1 MKELLHRLPMRYKFA
16 LVLLLP
22 LLALGWLGA
31 SGALDRKNTV
41 HELERLQTLTA
52 LAQQAGHW
60 VHQMQLERGMSA
72 GFLGSQGASFGNR
85 LAQQRPTTDNAAE
98 TFLEQRQT
106 LDQTLLGAGLTRQ
119 LEAIEQRWQQQAQ
132 VRQQIDRLDIATAD
146 ALAHYTGLNNTLMAL
161 VGELAQLTE
170 EGGITRQLAA
180 YYNLLEAKDL
190 AGIERA
196 LLSSVF
202 AADAMPPATQ
212 HRLLSLVGEERAF
225 LESVHVLSDD
235 AQREALSAALS
246 GPEIE
251 RVLARRELALQ
262 QNGDYNVN
270 PEEWFDWQ
278 TVKIGRL
285 KALEDQ
291 VAAAIVEETAGRKG
305 SAQQALWQYMAVA
318 VLASL
323 TAIGL
328 ALWVV
333 RTMTLPLQQALIS
346 IAERGDDLTQRLP
359 VPGSDELSRLYTVI
373 NEASAQTERLI
384 GEMKRSAQS
393 VSVASNEIA
402 QGNQDLAQRTEEQS
416 ASLVETASSM
426 EQMTAT
432 VRQNADNAHQAQ
444 RMTGEVANQAQ
455 EATQVALQAR
465 EAMQQIHQAN
475 EQVTSMVAAI
485 DNIAFQTNLL
495 ALNAS
500 VEAARAG
507 EHGRGFAVVA
517 DEVRKLASR
526 SAEEASQIRRLVDN
540 NVARI
545 GEGERLVGDTSET
558 LEQIA
563 ARVQQVAVLV
573 DEITTASHEQSAGV
587 EQISHAMAQLEDVTQ
602 QNASLVEQVATA
614 SRSLDDQAEEMSVL
628 VSRFLVSDGD
638 ASRVP
643 SLRYA

>member
-1 MKELLHRLPMRYKFA
+1 MRYKFA

-60 VHQMQLERGMSA
+60 IHQMQLERGMSA
-72 GFLGSQGASFGNR
+72 GFLGSQGASFGSR
-85 LAQQRPTTDNAAE
+85 LAQQRPTTDTAAE

-119 LEAIEQRWQQQAQ
+119 LEDIEQRWQQQAR
-132 VRQQIDRLDIATAD
+132 VRQQIDQLDIATAD
-146 ALAHYTGLNNTLMAL
+146 ALAHYTGLNNALMAL

-170 EGGITRQLAA
+170 EGGIARQLAV

-196 LLSSVF
+196 LLSNVF

-212 HRLLSLVGEERAF
+212 HRLLSLIGEERAF

-235 AQREALSAALS
+235 AQRQALSAALS

-318 VLASL
+318 LLASL

-373 NEASAQTERLI
+373 NEASAQTERLV

-526 SAEEASQIRRLVDN
+526 SSEEASRIRRLVDN

-573 DEITTASHEQSAGV
+573 DEIATASHEQSAGV

-614 SRSLDDQAEEMSVL
+614 SRSLDNQAEEMAVL
-628 VSRFLVSDGD
+628 VSRFLVNDGD
-638 ASRVP
+638 ASSVP